1 MEFKS
6 SRLTVNTSSNNFS
19 KYFGLFLIL
28 VFQVIFCSI
37 DIKNFTEP
45 LTENSGTDVE
55 QWENMS
61 YYVAEHISLKP
72 YPQLELTN
80 NDYFYPYG
88 STHVF
93 QGWFLEGNYFYA
105 FFYSLFGNGPW
116 LNYYYALSVL
126 FSALSIFFLV
136 GYFWNYQRATLV
148 ALLVTYLNFHA
159 LNRYPHH
166 FAYCIIHWTTMSI
179 FLDFI
184 ILRKFIH
191 KEFISLRLI
200 LFKIMIM
207 TLALGLDLSYIL
219 GFALSS
225 FFFTA
230 LYISTLLLKKNNQNY
245 IKEIFKTWVENTKL
259 KFGINSLMIGT
270 TLLALWLYIPIIL
283 QVFKTIKSF
292 HFDNPFAGGHAWSFP
307 IRLLFPYL
315 PFFNATFNPLQE
327 KFHDMPEGMGA
338 MSPGLFCLAIGLFGF
353 IYSKKID
360 KRIMIPF
367 GIFSI
372 LSVFNHPIHIPTLQ
386 WLPWCML
393 YRIPSRFTMLI
404 PIFCSFM
411 FLIGD
416 YKKIS
421 QINLKIIISIISIF
435 GLLEIYT
442 VYKMRY
448 ERQAYHYAESF
459 KPYMKFV
466 EQQKGEAVLDWPF
479 CVVGGNG
486 IGNEEGLCPIYNKSS
501 SVHTFKR
508 FHHKKVIGH
517 YYGRL
522 HPSLIK
528 PFVDAGWGQ
537 IPVADTKVWNYSTR
551 LVNKF
556 TPQQWD
562 FFTEF
567 FKLNDF
573 AGINLYID
581 LIPKSE
587 QAEFYRRFGKPVR
600 QTIVPIAGNVVF
612 IPKPKQWF
620 SEVNLQKGKEI
631 KFPCGCK

>member
-1 MEFKS
+1 MEFKNLK
-6 SRLTVNTSSNNFS
+6 LTTNTQSNNYA
-19 KYFGLFLIL
+19 KYLGLFLIII
-28 VFQVIFCSI
+28 FQVLFCSL
-37 DIKNFTEP
+37 DIKNFSEP
-45 LTENSGTDVE
+45 LTENTGTDVE

-61 YYVAEHISLKP
+61 YYVAEHISFKP
-72 YPQLELTN
+72 YPQLQLTN

-93 QGWFLEGNYFYA
+93 QGWFLEGNYIYTIFYK
-105 FFYSLFGNGPW
+105 LFGNGPW

-126 FSALSIFFLV
+126 FAALSIFFLV
-136 GYFWNYQRATLV
+136 GYFWSYQRATLV
-148 ALLVTYLNFHA
+148 SLLVTYLNFHA
-159 LNRYPHH
+159 INRYPHH
-166 FAYCIIHWTTMSI
+166 FAYCIIHWTTISI

-191 KEFISLRLI
+191 KEFISLRLV

-225 FFFTA
+225 FFFCGI
-230 LYISTLLLKKNNQNY
+230 YILFLCVKKFNQTY
-245 IKEIFKTWVENTKL
+245 VTTIFKTWIETTKL
-259 KFGINSLMIGT
+259 RFCLNSIMIGT
-270 TLLALWLYIPIIL
+270 TLLALWLYVPIIL
-283 QVFKTIKSF
+283 QVFKTIRTF

-307 IRLLFPYL
+307 LRLFFPYF

-327 KFHDMPEGMGA
+327 IFHDMPEGMGA
-338 MSPGLFCLAIGLFGF
+338 MSPGLFCLAIGLIGF
-353 IYSKKID
+353 IYSNKID
-360 KRIMIPF
+360 KRIMLPF
-367 GIFSI
+367 GIFFVLSI
-372 LSVFNHPIHIPTLQ
+372 FNHPIHIPTLQ

-404 PIFCSFM
+404 PFFCSFM
-411 FLIGD
+411 FLMGD
-416 YKKIS
+416 YEK
-421 QINLKIIISIISIF
+421 INLLKFKIIIAFIGVI

-442 VYKMRY
+442 VFKVRY
-448 ERQAYHYAESF
+448 DRPAYHYAETF

-466 EQQKGEAVLDWPF
+466 SQQKGEAVLDWPF
-479 CVVGGNG
+479 CVVGGND
-486 IGNEEGLCPIYNKSS
+486 IGNDEGICPIYNKSS
-501 SVHTFKR
+501 SVHTFRR

-537 IPVADTKVWNYSTR
+537 LPVADTKVWNLSTR
-551 LVNKF
+551 LVNQF
-556 TPQQWD
+556 TPQQWE
-562 FFTEF
+562 FLTEF
-567 FKLNDF
+567 FKSNDF

-612 IPKPKQWF
+612 IPKSKQWF
-620 SEVNLQKGKEI
+620 PEVNLKKGKEI

>member
-1 MEFKS
+1 MEFRNLK
-6 SRLTVNTSSNNFS
+6 LTTNTQSNNYA
-19 KYFGLFLIL
+19 KYLGLFLIL
-28 VFQVIFCSI
+28 IFQVLFCSI
-37 DIKNFTEP
+37 DIKNFSEP

-61 YYVAEHISLKP
+61 YYVAEHISFKP
-72 YPQLELTN
+72 YPQLQLTN

-105 FFYSLFGNGPW
+105 FFYKLFGNGPW
-116 LNYYYALSVL
+116 LNYYYAFSVL
-126 FSALSIFFLV
+126 FAALSIFFLV

-159 LNRYPHH
+159 INRYPHH
-166 FAYCIIHWTTMSI
+166 FAYCIIHWTTISI

-184 ILRKFIH
+184 VLRKFIH
-191 KEFISLRLI
+191 KEFISLRLV

-225 FFFTA
+225 FFFSGI
-230 LYISTLLLKKNNQNY
+230 YILILCVNKANQTY
-245 IKEIFKTWVENTKL
+245 VTKTFKTWIETTKL
-259 KFGINSLMIGT
+259 RFGLNSIMIGT
-270 TLLALWLYIPIIL
+270 TLLALWLYVPIIL

-307 IRLLFPYL
+307 LRLVFPYF

-327 KFHDMPEGMGA
+327 SFHDMPEGMGA
-338 MSPGLFCLAIGLFGF
+338 MSPGLFCLSIGLLGF

-367 GIFSI
+367 GIFTF
-372 LSVFNHPIHIPTLQ
+372 LSVLNHPIHIQTLQ

-411 FLIGD
+411 FLMGD
-416 YKKIS
+416 YEKI
-421 QINLKIIISIISIF
+421 NLLKLKIIIAFIGVI

-442 VYKMRY
+442 VFKVRY
-448 ERQAYHYAESF
+448 DRPAYHYAASF

-466 EQQKGEAVLDWPF
+466 SQQKGEAVLDWPF

-508 FHHKKVIGH
+508 FHHKKVMGH

-528 PFVDAGWGQ
+528 PFVDAGWGKL
-537 IPVADTKVWNYSTR
+537 PVADTKVWNLSTR
-551 LVNKF
+551 IVNQF
-556 TPQQWD
+556 TPQQWE

-567 FKLNDF
+567 FKSNDF

-587 QAEFYRRFGKPVR
+587 QAEFYRRFGKPVH

-620 SEVNLQKGKEI
+620 SEVNLKKGKEI

>member
-1 MEFKS
+1 MEFRNLK
-6 SRLTVNTSSNNFS
+6 LTTNTQSNNYA
-19 KYFGLFLIL
+19 KYLGLFLIL
-28 VFQVIFCSI
+28 IFQVLFCSI
-37 DIKNFTEP
+37 DIKNFSEP

-61 YYVAEHISLKP
+61 YYVAEHISFKP
-72 YPQLELTN
+72 YPQLQLTN

-105 FFYSLFGNGPW
+105 FFYKLFGNGPW

-126 FSALSIFFLV
+126 FAALSIFFLV

-159 LNRYPHH
+159 INRYPQH
-166 FAYCIIHWTTMSI
+166 FAYCIIHWTTISI

-225 FFFTA
+225 FFFSGI
-230 LYISTLLLKKNNQNY
+230 YILILCLKKSNQAY
-245 IKEIFKTWVENTKL
+245 IKKIFKTWIETTKL
-259 KFGINSLMIGT
+259 RFGLNSLMIGT
-270 TLLALWLYIPIIL
+270 TLLALWLYVPIIL
-283 QVFKTIKSF
+283 QVFKTIRTF

-307 IRLLFPYL
+307 LRLVFPYF
-315 PFFNATFNPLQE
+315 PFFNATLNPLQE
-327 KFHDMPEGMGA
+327 NFHDMPEGMGA
-338 MSPGLFCLAIGLFGF
+338 MSPGLFCLAIGLLGS

-360 KRIMIPF
+360 KRVIIPF
-367 GIFSI
+367 AVFSI
-372 LSVFNHPIHIPTLQ
+372 LSIFNHPIHIKTLQ

-411 FLIGD
+411 FLMGD
-416 YKKIS
+416 YEKI
-421 QINLKIIISIISIF
+421 NLLKLKIIIAVIGVI

-442 VYKMRY
+442 VFKVRY
-448 ERQAYHYAESF
+448 DRPAYHYAESF
-459 KPYMKFV
+459 KPYMNFV
-466 EQQKGEAVLDWPF
+466 SQQKGEAVLDWPF

-522 HPSLIK
+522 HPLLIK

-537 IPVADTKVWNYSTR
+537 LPVADTKIWNLSTR
-551 LVNKF
+551 LVNQF
-556 TPQQWD
+556 TPQQWK

-567 FKLNDF
+567 FKSNDF

-581 LIPKSE
+581 LIPRSE
-587 QAEFYRRFGKPVR
+587 QSEFYRRFGKPVR

-620 SEVNLQKGKEI
+620 SEVNLKKGKEI

>member
-1 MEFKS
+1 MEFRS
-6 SRLTVNTSSNNFS
+6 SRLTTNTSSNNFS
-19 KYFGLFLIL
+19 KYLGLFLIL
-28 VFQVIFCSI
+28 IFQVLFCSI
-37 DIKNFTEP
+37 DIKNFSEP
-45 LTENSGTDVE
+45 LTENAGTDVE

-61 YYVAEHISLKP
+61 YYVAEHISFKP
-72 YPQLELTN
+72 YPQLQLTN

-105 FFYSLFGNGPW
+105 FFYTLFGNGPW

-126 FSALSIFFLV
+126 LAALSIFFLV

-159 LNRYPHH
+159 INRYPHH
-166 FAYCIIHWTTMSI
+166 FAYSIIHWTTISI

-184 ILRKFIH
+184 ILRKFIN

-225 FFFTA
+225 FFFSGI
-230 LYISTLLLKKNNQNY
+230 YILFLCVKKTNQTY
-245 IKEIFKTWVENTKL
+245 ATKIFKTWIETTKL
-259 KFGINSLMIGT
+259 RFGLNTLMIAT
-270 TLLALWLYIPIIL
+270 TFLALWLYVPIIL

-307 IRLLFPYL
+307 LRLVFPYF

-327 KFHDMPEGMGA
+327 SFHDMPEGMGA
-338 MSPGLFCLAIGLFGF
+338 MSPGVFCLTIGLLGY

-367 GIFSI
+367 GIFFVLSI
-372 LSVFNHPIHIPTLQ
+372 FNHPIHIPTLQ

-411 FLIGD
+411 FLMGD
-416 YKKIS
+416 YKKIK
-421 QINLKIIISIISIF
+421 QINLKFIVIIISII

-442 VYKMRY
+442 VFKVRY
-448 ERQAYHYAESF
+448 DRPAYHYAETF

-466 EQQKGEAVLDWPF
+466 AQQKGDAVLDWPF

-501 SVHTFKR
+501 SVHTFTR
-508 FHHKKVIGH
+508 FHHKKVMGH

-528 PFVDAGWGQ
+528 PFVDAGWGKMAE
-537 IPVADTKVWNYSTR
+537 PDTKVWNQSIR
-551 LVNKF
+551 LTNTF
-556 TPQQWD
+556 TAQQWH

-567 FKLNDF
+567 FKSNDF

-600 QTIVPIAGNVVF
+600 QTIVPIAGKVVF

-620 SEVNLQKGKEI
+620 SEVNLKKGKEI